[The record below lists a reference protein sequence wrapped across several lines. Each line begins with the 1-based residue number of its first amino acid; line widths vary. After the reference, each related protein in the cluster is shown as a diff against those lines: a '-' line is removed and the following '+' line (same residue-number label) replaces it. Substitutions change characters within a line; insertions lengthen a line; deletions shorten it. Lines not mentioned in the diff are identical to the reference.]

1 MVLVGRAGGRGR
13 EERGVVGVGDLGA
26 RGGRGGRGSGVDG
39 GQRSEDE
46 KVERGLGAGETLG
59 IKETEK
65 TEEGDT
71 IGGRTERMASTL
83 DAPRVEK
90 LMRQPGPS

>member
-1 MVLVGRAGGRGR
+1 MVFGFSR
-13 EERGVVGVGDLGA
+13 D
-26 RGGRGGRGSGVDG
+26 
-39 GQRSEDE
+39 QRSEDE
-46 KVERGLGAGETLG
+46 KVERGLGAGETFG

-71 IGGRTERMASTL
+71 IGGRTERMTSTL

-90 LMRQPGPS
+90 LIRQSGPS

>member
-1 MVLVGRAGGRGR
+1 MGEGVAEGAGQT
-13 EERGVVGVGDLGA
+13 
-26 RGGRGGRGSGVDG
+26 G

-46 KVERGLGAGETLG
+46 KVERGLGARVTLG